1 MEKSLRLK
9 SDGFEPFRLA
19 AGTAAKGHLRSMPEV
34 SVDGKAA
41 PIAAIQQPTNPG
53 WVGVTSADAEVS
65 KRDTC
70 FSGPQPSVAS
80 RPRRPDSGVTP
91 G

>member
-41 PIAAIQQPTNPG
+41 PISAVRLAA
-53 WVGVTSADAEVS
+53 S
-65 KRDTC
+65 KR
-70 FSGPQPSVAS
+70 QE
-80 RPRRPDSGVTP
+80 RP
-91 G
+91 